1 MRAEII
7 AVGTELLLGQIVNT
21 NAQYIS
27 QKLSER
33 AINVYNQSVV
43 GDNIE
48 RLKSAIESAF
58 SRSDMIIFT
67 GGLGPTK
74 DDLTKETIAAYF
86 GLKLVRDEK
95 SLINIKERFALM
107 RKGQPFPKSNEK
119 QADMPEGCII
129 LHNDDGTAPGGIIE
143 KDGKI
148 AIFLPG
154 PPYEMKLMYEHYVD
168 PYLAK
173 KCPQKFYSK
182 IVNIMGMGESY
193 VAEQLD
199 DLLQMDD
206 PTVAPYAKE
215 GEMMLRVT
223 TIATSEDEANKKMA
237 PALKRIKEVVGDS
250 IYGYDD
256 IPLENVVYNIL
267 KEKNLTLTTAE
278 SCTGGLIGSII
289 TNVPGVSSYYKEG
302 IVTYSNEAKIKYL
315 NVNEETLNK
324 YGAVSEQTACEMAEG
339 ALKNADAH
347 IAVAVTGIAGPDGGT
362 KEKKVGLVYIAV
374 ADKENTVAEKF
385 QFTGNRQKVRRLAA
399 KNAINMVRKKLL
411 KIF

>member
-21 NAQYIS
+21 NAQYLS

-43 GDNIE
+43 GDNVQ
-48 RLKSAIESAF
+48 RLSDAIKSAF

-74 DDLTKETIAAYF
+74 DDLTKETIASYF
-86 GLKLVRDEK
+86 GLKLVRDEE
-95 SLINIKERFALM
+95 SLTNIKERFALM

-199 DLLQMDD
+199 DLLSGDD

-223 TIATSEDEANKKMA
+223 TMAKSEDEANKKMEGTI
-237 PALKRIKEVVGDS
+237 KRIKEVVGDS

-256 IPLENVVYNIL
+256 IPLENVVYSIL

-302 IVTYSNEAKIKYL
+302 IVTYSNEAKMKYL
-315 NVNEETLNK
+315 GVKEETLK
-324 YGAVSEQTACEMAEG
+324 EFGAVSCETAKEMAEG
-339 ALKNADAH
+339 ALKNTGAD

-362 KEKKVGLVYIAV
+362 AEKKVGLVYISV
-374 ADKENTVAEKF
+374 ADKDNTVVEKF
-385 QFTGNRQKVRRLAA
+385 QFTGDRQKVRRLAA

>member
-21 NAQYIS
+21 NAQYLS

-43 GDNIE
+43 GDNVQ
-48 RLKSAIESAF
+48 RLSDAIKSAF

-74 DDLTKETIAAYF
+74 DDLTKETIASYF
-86 GLKLVRDEK
+86 GLKLVRDEE
-95 SLINIKERFALM
+95 SLTNIKERFALM

-119 QADMPEGCII
+119 QADMPEECII

-173 KCPQKFYSK
+173 ICPQKFYSK

-199 DLLQMDD
+199 DLLSGDD

-223 TIATSEDEANKKMA
+223 TMAKSEDEANKKMEGA
-237 PALKRIKEVVGDS
+237 IKRIKEVVGNS

-256 IPLENVVYNIL
+256 IPLENVVYSIL

-302 IVTYSNEAKIKYL
+302 IVTYSNEAKMKYL
-315 NVNEETLNK
+315 GVKEETLK
-324 YGAVSEQTACEMAEG
+324 EFGAVSYETAKEMAEG
-339 ALKNADAH
+339 ALKNTGAD

-362 KEKKVGLVYIAV
+362 AEKKVGLVYISV
-374 ADKENTVAEKF
+374 ADKDNTVVEKF
-385 QFTGNRQKVRRLAA
+385 QFTGDRQKVRRLAA

>member
-21 NAQYIS
+21 NAQYLS

-43 GDNIE
+43 GDNVE
-48 RLKSAIESAF
+48 RLKSAIESAY

-74 DDLTKETIAAYF
+74 DDLTKETIASYF

-95 SLINIKERFALM
+95 SLQNIKERFALM
-107 RKGQPFPKSNEK
+107 RKGMPFPKSNEK

-143 KDGKI
+143 KNGKI

-154 PPYEMKLMYEHYVD
+154 PPYEMKMMYEHYVD
-168 PYLAK
+168 SYLAK

-199 DLLQMDD
+199 DLLQNDD

-223 TIATSEDEANKKMA
+223 TMAKNEDEANKKME
-237 PALKRIKEVVGDS
+237 PALKRINEVVGNC
-250 IYGYDD
+250 IYAYDD
-256 IPLENVVYNIL
+256 EPLENVVYNIL

-289 TNVPGVSSYYKEG
+289 TNVPGISSYYKEG
-302 IVTYSNEAKIKYL
+302 IITYSNEAKMKYL
-315 NVNEETLNK
+315 SVKEETLNQ
-324 YGAVSEQTACEMAEG
+324 YGAVSEQTAKEMAEG
-339 ALKNADAH
+339 ALKNSGAD
-347 IAVAVTGIAGPDGGT
+347 ISVAVTGIAGPDGGT
-362 KEKKVGLVYIAV
+362 AEKKVGLVYIAV
-374 ADKENTVAEKF
+374 ADKESTNVEKF
-385 QFTGNRQKVRRLAA
+385 QFTGTRQKVRRLAA

>member
-21 NAQYIS
+21 NAQYLS

-43 GDNIE
+43 GDNVE

-74 DDLTKETIAAYF
+74 DDLTKETIASYF

-95 SLINIKERFALM
+95 SLENIKERFALM
-107 RKGQPFPKSNEK
+107 RKGMPFPKSNEK
-119 QADMPEGCII
+119 QADMPEGSII

-154 PPYEMKLMYEHYVD
+154 PPYEMKMMYEHYVD

-182 IVNIMGMGESY
+182 NVNIMGMGESY
-193 VAEQLD
+193 VAELLD
-199 DLLQMDD
+199 DLLSSDD

-223 TIATSEDEANKKMA
+223 TMAKSEEEANKKMEG
-237 PALKRIKEVVGDS
+237 ALKRINEVVGDS

-267 KEKNLTLTTAE
+267 KEKNLTLTTVE
-278 SCTGGLIGSII
+278 SCTGGLIGSCI
-289 TNVPGVSSYYKEG
+289 TNVPGISSYYKEG
-302 IVTYSNEAKIKYL
+302 IVTYSNEAKMKYL
-315 NVNEETLNK
+315 DVKEETLK
-324 YGAVSEQTACEMAEG
+324 EFGAVSEQTAKEMAEG
-339 ALKNADAH
+339 ALKNTGAD
-347 IAVAVTGIAGPDGGT
+347 ISVAVTGIAGPDGGT
-362 KEKKVGLVYIAV
+362 EEKKVGLVYIAV
-374 ADKENTVAEKF
+374 ADKENTVVEKF
-385 QFTGNRQKVRRLAA
+385 QFTGTRQKVRRLAA

>member
-21 NAQYIS
+21 NAQYLS

-43 GDNIE
+43 GDNVE

-74 DDLTKETIAAYF
+74 DDLTKETIASYF

-107 RKGQPFPKSNEK
+107 RKGMPFPKSNEK

-154 PPYEMKLMYEHYVD
+154 PPYEMKMMYEHYVD

-193 VAEQLD
+193 VAELLD
-199 DLLQMDD
+199 DLLSSDD

-223 TIATSEDEANKKMA
+223 TMAKSEEEANKKMEST
-237 PALKRIKEVVGDS
+237 LKRIKEVVGDC

-256 IPLENVVYNIL
+256 EPLENVVYNIL

-278 SCTGGLIGSII
+278 SCTGGLIGSCI

-302 IVTYSNEAKIKYL
+302 IVTYSNEAKMKYL
-315 NVNEETLNK
+315 DVKEETLK
-324 YGAVSEQTACEMAEG
+324 ELGAVSYETAKEMAEG
-339 ALKNADAH
+339 ALKNTGAD
-347 IAVAVTGIAGPDGGT
+347 ISVAVTGIAGPDGGT
-362 KEKKVGLVYIAV
+362 AEKKVGLVYIAV
-374 ADKENTVAEKF
+374 ADKENTVVEKF
-385 QFTGNRQKVRRLAA
+385 QFTGTRQKVRRLAA

>member
-21 NAQYIS
+21 NAQYLS

-43 GDNIE
+43 GDNVE
-48 RLKSAIESAF
+48 RLKSAIESAY

-74 DDLTKETIAAYF
+74 DDLTKETIASYF

-95 SLINIKERFALM
+95 SLQNIKERFALM
-107 RKGQPFPKSNEK
+107 RKGMPFPKSNEK

-143 KDGKI
+143 KNGKI

-154 PPYEMKLMYEHYVD
+154 PPYEMKMMYEHYVD
-168 PYLAK
+168 SYLAK

-199 DLLQMDD
+199 DLLQNDD

-223 TIATSEDEANKKMA
+223 TMAKNEDEANKKME
-237 PALKRIKEVVGDS
+237 PALKRINEVVGNC
-250 IYGYDD
+250 IYAYDD
-256 IPLENVVYNIL
+256 EPLENVVYNIL

-289 TNVPGVSSYYKEG
+289 TNVPGISSYYKEG
-302 IVTYSNEAKIKYL
+302 IITYSNEAKMKYL
-315 NVNEETLNK
+315 SVKEETLNQ
-324 YGAVSEQTACEMAEG
+324 YGAVSEQTAKEMAEG
-339 ALKNADAH
+339 ALKNSGAD
-347 IAVAVTGIAGPDGGT
+347 ISVAVTGLAGPDGGT
-362 KEKKVGLVYIAV
+362 AEKKVGLVYIAV
-374 ADKENTVAEKF
+374 ADKESTNVEKF
-385 QFTGNRQKVRRLAA
+385 QFTGTRQKVRRLAA